1 MIIAE
6 NDELNKMQKI
16 GLNFFYFFGG
26 NMVFDCLKFNT
37 MYKNVS
43 KESKEILPSL

>member
-6 NDELNKMQKI
+6 NGELNKMQKMEFRI
-16 GLNFFYFFGG
+16 FYFFGG
-26 NMVFDCLKFNT
+26 NMVFECLKFNT

-43 KESKEILPSL
+43 KANKELLPSL

>member
-6 NDELNKMQKI
+6 NDELDKMQKI
-16 GLNFFYFFGG
+16 ESHVFYFFGG
-26 NMVFDCLKFNT
+26 NMGFECLKFNT
-37 MYKNVS
+37 MYKIVS